1 MANVPSIRDMFPDF
15 NDVFS
20 PAFNDFLGVSSYPKV
35 DLVENE
41 KEYKFIDEL
50 QKKYPKYNELIEAF
64 GKINKKMSTHMQKL
78 NITIEW

>member
-41 KEYKFIDEL
+41 KEYKLTADTMYG
-50 QKKYPKYNELIEAF
+50 KKDIRSLTNVHSIFLMLM
-64 GKINKKMSTHMQKL
+64 KKKSLEPLKTVC
-78 NITIEW
+78 

>member
-41 KEYKFIDEL
+41 KEYKLTAD
-50 QKKYPKYNELIEAF
+50 
-64 GKINKKMSTHMQKL
+64 
-78 NITIEW
+78 